1 MRAQTKLGNGIEDA
15 KEVFASE
22 EYKGKAE
29 IKDGKL
35 ITSFKPYEIKS
46 FALKLKSGEKVKA
59 EKAVPIELPLDK
71 NIITKQGK
79 CGDYD
84 YTVPFEIVP
93 DEINS
98 NGYKFI
104 INKNGNNAL
113 TASAQKINTGSKDS
127 KIAFLCASLVGDK
140 DAEFVIN
147 GREVK
152 AKVNSCFERF
162 ARWDLYDFGETAYIK
177 KGKIAYEATHCH
189 KNGKDEIAKSM
200 YFYIVEFDVPK
211 NSTVILP
218 NDSDIVILAACSLH
232 DGKATL
238 AAPVYDEIQN
248 NRPFTFKMSKKEKA
262 EYILGKCVWNLNDKD
277 EFIKANNR
285 GKEE

>member
-1 MRAQTKLGNGIEDA
+1 MSAQTHSLRHENSLLLWLHIFAKAQRSFGYKLFFRQCFFQWCHCSCYQKAENSDEIIIRLNEGANKTINKFSLTLGNGIEDA

-29 IKDGKL
+29 TKDGKL

-59 EKAVPIELPLDK
+59 QKAVPIELPLDK

-113 TASAQKINTGSKDS
+113 TASAQ
-127 KIAFLCASLVGDK
+127 
-140 DAEFVIN
+140 
-147 GREVK
+147 R
-152 AKVNSCFERF
+152 
-162 ARWDLYDFGETAYIK
+162 
-177 KGKIAYEATHCH
+177 
-189 KNGKDEIAKSM
+189 
-200 YFYIVEFDVPK
+200 
-211 NSTVILP
+211 
-218 NDSDIVILAACSLH
+218 
-232 DGKATL
+232 
-238 AAPVYDEIQN
+238 
-248 NRPFTFKMSKKEKA
+248 
-262 EYILGKCVWNLNDKD
+262 
-277 EFIKANNR
+277 
-285 GKEE
+285 